1 MLLTLTVWPLGRVFL
16 GAFLVADPLIAL
28 NSIVGGVIRWE
39 MLFAALVLV
48 LPLFLGRVFCGYVCP
63 FGTIVELLGPRRERR
78 LGDRWAW
85 VRKAPLFVLVGCAGL
100 LVFGSGLFLVFDPL
114 TLLTRSATLLVYP
127 AVDRVARLAGDL
139 AYLAPP
145 ARGPVDAVTGLLS
158 GRVIYARPLAFQLQ
172 ALALLMVGA
181 VLAASWA
188 ERRLWCRHLCPLG
201 ALLGVVS
208 RWSLFGR
215 RIDADACIR
224 CGRCGQVCPL
234 GAVREDGVAT
244 DVTRCQLGLE
254 CADVCPTGAIT
265 FGRRTHPRGTVTYDP
280 SRRALLS
287 AGALAVVGGFSVY
300 GFQAGRR
307 RDVYL
312 VRPPGARAEAA
323 LLALCSRCGQ
333 CMKVCPTN
341 VLQPS
346 LRSGWDGM
354 FTPEM
359 SFVHGYCDYSCNE
372 CGKVCPTGAIQAL
385 TLEAKRTTVIGRA
398 YIDRNRCIPWAD
410 FKDCIVC
417 QELCPTPEK
426 AIVLQLESVVDPEGS
441 HGVPQ
446 AALGARRPLH
456 RLRHLRGE
464 LPGELRGRHPRAR
477 GAGVMLRSREM
488 ARNPSGR
495 VRPPG

>member
-1 MLLTLTVWPLGRVFL
+1 VKVHRQRRRIQIAFLVLFFVLLTLTVWPLGRVFL

-28 NSIVGGVIRWE
+28 NSIVGGVVRRE
-39 MLFAALVLV
+39 MLLAGLVLV

-63 FGTIVELLGPRRERR
+63 FGTLVELLGPRRERR
-78 LGDRWAW
+78 LGDRSAW
-85 VRKAPLFVLVGCAGL
+85 VRKAPLFVLMGCVGL
-100 LVFGSGLFLVFDPL
+100 LAFGSGLFLVFDPL
-114 TLLTRSATLLVYP
+114 TLLTRSAALLVYP
-127 AVDRVARLAGDL
+127 AVDRIARLLGDL

-145 ARGPVDAVTGLLS
+145 ARGPVDVVTGLLS
-158 GRVIYARPLAFQLQ
+158 GRVIFARPLAFQLQ
-172 ALALLMVGA
+172 ALALLMVAA

-215 RIDADACIR
+215 RIDADVCIR

-265 FGRRTHPRGTVTYDP
+265 FGRRTRTEGTATYDP
-280 SRRALLS
+280 TRRGLLS

-300 GFQAGRR
+300 GFQTGRR

-312 VRPPGARAEAA
+312 VRPPGAGAESA
-323 LLALCSRCGQ
+323 LLGLCSRCGQ

-346 LRSGWDGM
+346 LRSGWEGM

-417 QELCPTPEK
+417 QELCPTPKK
-426 AIVLQLESVVDPEGS
+426 AIVLQEESVVDPKGATVSLKRPWVLADLCIGCGICEANCPVS
-441 HGVPQ
+441 FE
-446 AALGARRPLH
+446 AA
-456 RLRHLRGE
+456 
-464 LPGELRGRHPRAR
+464 
-477 GAGVMLRSREM
+477 V
-488 ARNPSGR
+488 R
-495 VRPPG
+495 VRGVQA